1 MVFTF
6 LNKRV
11 SALLL
16 LPSNNYPPPSAD
28 NDPQLARTE
37 LAELGQAQSAR
48 AVHKATQENHRAREG
63 VVAGGGHTTRSD
75 ALVEAVNGLLE
86 QAKRAARG
94 FRRPVT
100 SSPTCVCPRQHLPAH
115 PFA

>member
-1 MVFTF
+1 VLFYFCPAITI
-6 LNKRV
+6 R
-11 SALLL
+11 
-16 LPSNNYPPPSAD
+16 YPPPSAD

-48 AVHKATQENHRAREG
+48 AVHKAAHKG
-63 VVAGGGHTTRSD
+63 VVAGEETTRSN

-94 FRRPVT
+94 FRT
-100 SSPTCVCPRQHLPAH
+100 SRNFIAIVCVRMSKLQHLPAP
-115 PFA
+115 PFASSLAT